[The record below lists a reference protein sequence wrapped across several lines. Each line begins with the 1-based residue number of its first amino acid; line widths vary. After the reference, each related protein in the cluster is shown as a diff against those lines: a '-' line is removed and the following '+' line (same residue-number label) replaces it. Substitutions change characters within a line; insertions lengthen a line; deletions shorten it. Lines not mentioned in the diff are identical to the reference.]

1 MTPPTAQMPNVARY
15 IMDDN
20 LLKFIGASIT
30 ALFAAIVAILLY
42 VLKKKDDELSLI
54 KNKISDEKYKTYF
67 SIVSLFFDILK
78 QDKGL
83 ATFGDGELAAKYI
96 DIKKNLLLLGSDD
109 IIKKFSEF
117 DKGITSDDLHAMH
130 KIKTWLDL
138 FILIRKD
145 SGNPK
150 TKLTI
155 DDILRSLIK
164 EADYVDVKE
173 LINKVDNL
181 ERKKK
186 SKRQS
191 TDN

>member
-1 MTPPTAQMPNVARY
+1 
-15 IMDDN
+15 MDDN
-20 LLKFIGASIT
+20 LLKIIGASIA

-42 VLKKKDDELSLI
+42 FLKKKDDELTLI
-54 KNKISDEKYKTYF
+54 RNKISEEKYKTYF
-67 SIVSLFFDILK
+67 AIISLFFDLLK
-78 QDKGL
+78 QNKGL
-83 ATFGDGELAAKYI
+83 VTIKEGELAARYI

-117 DKGITSDDLHAMH
+117 DKGVASDNLHAIH
-130 KIKTWLDL
+130 KIKNWLDL

-150 TKLTI
+150 TTLTI
-155 DDILRSLIK
+155 DDILKSLME

-173 LINKVDNL
+173 LLNKVEII

-186 SKRQS
+186 LKQPSAI
-191 TDN
+191 N